1 MKLRYYT
8 KKDRWLILI
17 MVPPTALLFNY
28 LIFGDHYFDRLDI
41 VICSVFITGF
51 ITVACWHILLDIALR
66 MQMRY
71 PLYSQTF
78 KRLVFSLLLY
88 IIITAFTITL
98 VFLGYDLIHFFDY
111 EINLTRFKWALIS
124 GMFLNI
130 MTTSFLEGIAFYERW
145 KKAVDETEKLKI
157 ENLQTQLASLKS
169 QVQPHFLFNSLNT
182 LYSLIT
188 ENPRKAEK
196 FLLSLSKVYRY
207 LLVSSE
213 GDLALLSA
221 EIQFIRSYFD
231 LLKTRYLDC
240 ITLTIQV
247 KEPFLAYK
255 LPSLTLQLL
264 VENAVKHNILEKER
278 PLHIFI
284 GTTDNGKLI
293 ISNNLQRKTRGVS
306 SNKVGL
312 NNISKKYT
320 LLKQDD
326 IEIKVNKDSFSVVVP
341 LIPSDHC

>member
-1 MKLRYYT
+1 M
-8 KKDRWLILI
+8 
-17 MVPPTALLFNY
+17 PPIVLLMNY
-28 LIFGDHYFDRLDI
+28 LIFGNQYFESLKT
-41 VICSVFITGF
+41 VLWSFLITGVIAF
-51 ITVACWHILLDIALR
+51 ACWRVLLALAFHL
-66 MQMRY
+66 QMRF
-71 PLYSQTF
+71 PLYSHTF
-78 KRLVFSLLLY
+78 KRLFVSLFLY
-88 IIITAFTITL
+88 MIITAFTITL
-98 VFLGYDLIHFFDY
+98 AFVVYDKIPLFNYDINFNHYRWAILSGVF
-111 EINLTRFKWALIS
+111 INL
-124 GMFLNI
+124 

-145 KKAVDETEKLKI
+145 KSAVDETEKLKI

-182 LYSLIT
+182 LYSLIN

-213 GDLALLSA
+213 DDLAPLSA
-221 EIQFIRSYFD
+221 EIQFIKSYYD

-247 KEPFLAYK
+247 KEPFMTYK

-306 SNKVGL
+306 SNKIGL

-341 LIPSDHC
+341 LIPPIIHK